1 MAEPLKNIPD
11 SKYARRE
18 RILMEHLRQNSRITI
33 QQAVKLLNISEATAR
48 RFFTFLEMQG
58 KVIRDY
64 GGVRLAAQ
72 KNHYYFDLL
81 EKIDS
86 EEKKRIGM
94 YAASL
99 IQSGDTVYLDC
110 GTTLSYMA
118 AALAERIKNEDL
130 LPLNIVTN
138 SIANLQILSEVPLCK
153 VVLTGGV
160 YNANRRDFSGPLT
173 ERYIRNF
180 HFGKTFFGCDGI
192 SVDMGF
198 TSNEA
203 EISRLNACVLSC
215 SDHAYVLSSSSKFD
229 KKSFI
234 SYAAPEQID
243 ELITGKAPNEQILHA
258 LKNKG
263 LKIHIED
270 N

>member
-1 MAEPLKNIPD
+1 
-11 SKYARRE
+11 
-18 RILMEHLRQNSRITI
+18 
-33 QQAVKLLNISEATAR
+33 
-48 RFFTFLEMQG
+48 
-58 KVIRDY
+58 
-64 GGVRLAAQ
+64 
-72 KNHYYFDLL
+72 
-81 EKIDS
+81 
-86 EEKKRIGM
+86 M

-180 HFGKTFFGCDGI
+180 HFGKPFSVVTAYPWIWGSPQMRRKYPGLMLACFHAPIMPTFYHLH
-192 SVDMGF
+192 
-198 TSNEA
+198 
-203 EISRLNACVLSC
+203 R
-215 SDHAYVLSSSSKFD
+215 SSIKNPLFLTLRRSKLMNSLPA
-229 KKSFI
+229 K
-234 SYAAPEQID
+234 PR
-243 ELITGKAPNEQILHA
+243 T
-258 LKNKG
+258 NKFCM
-263 LKIHIED
+263 H
-270 N
+270 